1 MVKPNLGIQN
11 GKLTPCP
18 GRPNCLSSDASDEAH
33 FIAPLVISGHPERVW
48 EALRDLVAGRPR
60 TTLVTVSDDYL
71 HAIEKSRFFGFA
83 DDLEFH
89 LRPEDGI
96 IAVRSASRTGYS
108 DLGTNRR
115 RIEEIRAQL
124 LSR

>member
-1 MVKPNLGIQN
+1 MVKTNLGIHQ
-11 GKLTPCP
+11 GKLSPCP
-18 GRPNCLSSDASDEAH
+18 GRPNCVSSDAPDDAH
-33 FIAPLVISGHPERVW
+33 RIAPLVISGNPERVW
-48 EALRDLVAGRPR
+48 EALKDLVTGRPR
-60 TTLVTVSDDYL
+60 TTVVTETANYL
-71 HAIEKSRFFGFA
+71 HAIEKSRLLGFT

-89 LRPEDGI
+89 LRPEEGT

-108 DLGTNRR
+108 DLGANRR